1 MPAYNDTNFRALFT
15 VFGNAATYPEATIST
30 YWGVASDYIS
40 TYDSSF
46 NILNGNSLQ
55 LALDLLCA
63 HILTLFT
70 ADQNN
75 VDEGEDPGEPG
86 SIETS
91 ASVGSVSVGSLPPP
105 IDNDPW
111 RYWLNQ
117 TRYGQQLLALLS
129 VKAVGGLY
137 IGGNPTPERSG
148 FRKAGGTFW

>member
-1 MPAYNDTNFRALFT
+1 MPAYNDSNFRALFT
-15 VFGNAATYPEATIST
+15 VFESADKYPEAQISAFWDIAT
-30 YWGVASDYIS
+30 DYIS

-46 NILNGNSLQ
+46 NVLNGKSLQ
-55 LALDLLCA
+55 LTLDLLCA

-75 VDEGEDPGEPG
+75 VDGGEDPGQPG

-91 ASVGSVSVGSLPPP
+91 ASVGSVSVSTLPPP
-105 IDNDPW
+105 IRDDSW

-129 VKAVGGLY
+129 LKAVGGFY
-137 IGGNPTPERSG
+137 VGGLPERNG
-148 FRKAGGTFW
+148 FRKFGGTFG